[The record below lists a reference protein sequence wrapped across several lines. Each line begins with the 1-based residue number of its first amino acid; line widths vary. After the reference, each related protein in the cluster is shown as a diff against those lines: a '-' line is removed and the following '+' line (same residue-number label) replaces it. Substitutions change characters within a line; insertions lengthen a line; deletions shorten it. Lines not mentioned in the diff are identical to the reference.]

1 MQLRHPTSV
10 YMSETKTY
18 EVKTSNQ
25 TIVTV
30 NAKPGKVQVIE
41 IILLVSGI
49 LNILTGLSVT
59 CGFVVSIIGILCL
72 PVVVLPMV
80 LGIFEVVYASRL
92 MSGKVVTT
100 SDVKMIAIFEIATI
114 LYGNVPSMIGGIL
127 NLVFLQEEPVKE
139 YLG

>member
-1 MQLRHPTSV
+1 M
-10 YMSETKTY
+10 
-18 EVKTSNQ
+18 SNQ